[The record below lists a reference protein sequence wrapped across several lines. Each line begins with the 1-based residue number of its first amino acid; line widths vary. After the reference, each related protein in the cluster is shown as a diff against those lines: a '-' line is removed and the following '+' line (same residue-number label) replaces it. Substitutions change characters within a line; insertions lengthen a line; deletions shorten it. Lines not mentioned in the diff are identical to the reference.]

1 MGFVFD
7 TSEHGLRTIMK
18 DYQEICMRFLW
29 ETGEE
34 GVTSRKAWL
43 HANKVLM
50 EEERTIS
57 RASVINF
64 LKAMHDEG
72 FLRYTRTSGKG
83 GYHRVYT
90 PVYDEAEFKE
100 YLVRQIIEKLREE
113 FPDETNTA
121 LVKIE
126 NEGAGQAE
134 ARGHP
139 GPKS

>member
-34 GVTSRKAWL
+34 SVNSRKAWL
-43 HANKVLM
+43 HVNKVLM

-64 LKAMHDEG
+64 LQAMHEKDL
-72 FLRYTRTSGKG
+72 LRYTRKSGKG

-100 YLVRQIIEKLREE
+100 HIARQIIEKLLEA

-121 LVKIE
+121 LVKIK

-134 ARGHP
+134 AGGHP
-139 GPKS
+139 GPQ

>member
-18 DYQEICMRFLW
+18 GYQESCMRVLW
-29 ETGEE
+29 EMGEE
-34 GVTSRKAWL
+34 GVTSRTAWL
-43 HANKVLM
+43 HINKVLM

-64 LKAMHDEG
+64 LQAMHEKDL
-72 FLRYTRTSGKG
+72 LRYTRKSGKG
-83 GYHRVYT
+83 GYHRVYY

-100 YLVRQIIEKLREE
+100 YLVRQIIEKLLEA

-121 LVKIE
+121 LVKIKK
-126 NEGAGQAE
+126 EGAGQAE
-134 ARGHP
+134 ALGQP
-139 GPKS
+139 GPKY

>member
-18 DYQEICMRFLW
+18 DYQEICMRFIW

-34 GVTSRKAWL
+34 SVNSRKAWL
-43 HANKVLM
+43 HVNKVLM

-64 LKAMHDEG
+64 LNGMVDKRIITFID
-72 FLRYTRTSGKG
+72 RTGKG
-83 GYHRVYT
+83 GHHRAYI
-90 PVYDEAEFKE
+90 PLYDEAEFKE
-100 YLVRQIIEKLREE
+100 HIARQIIEKLLEA
-113 FPDETNTA
+113 FPDETFTV
-121 LVKIE
+121 LVKIA

-134 ARGHP
+134 AGGHP
-139 GPKS
+139 GPQ